1 MIQGMK
7 NLSTLSLLLA
17 LVLFSGCTEERG
29 QPDCPYQPIEWG
41 QQHKQV
47 IDKKQ
52 MQGEL
57 DLSGKLDA
65 YFNKLGKGSISPRVK
80 TELNKITE
88 EILNSNIEYDKTFV
102 ANWNALVADICGKIA
117 ILDRNIINDS
127 LIRLEI
133 EKDIVDKAKKFYEL
147 ATGYNEKQKT
157 QRSPGTKFIPKTE
170 EIKPADSLEVLLTHG
185 YELDGGLVTAD
196 GQVLGTA
203 SGTSF
208 LTKLP
213 KRPEPYIFAIRTEEL
228 ECTEIAKLISNRM
241 RIPISNCKTLNK

>member
-1 MIQGMK
+1 MK

-17 LVLFSGCTEERG
+17 LALFSGCAEERG

-57 DLSGKLDA
+57 DLGGKLDA
-65 YFNKLGKGSISPRVK
+65 YFNKLGKGSISPHVK
-80 TELNKITE
+80 MELNKISE
-88 EILNSNIEYDKTFV
+88 EIINSNIEYDKMFV
-102 ANWNALVADICGKIA
+102 TNWNALVADICGKIA
-117 ILDRNIINDS
+117 ILDRLIMNDS
-127 LIRLEI
+127 LRLEL

-147 ATGYNEKQKT
+147 TTSYHGKDKINP
-157 QRSPGTKFIPKTE
+157 SPNTIPAPVTTE
-170 EIKPADSLEVLLTHG
+170 EIRPSDSLEVLLTHG

-213 KRPEPYIFAIRTEEL
+213 KRPEPYIFTITTEES
-228 ECTEIAKLISNRM
+228 ECTEIVRVVSNRM
-241 RIPISNCKTLNK
+241 RIPISNCKNIK